1 MKKDVVILY
10 QMAVKHVMTELTE
23 ILMMVVMT
31 CVKLPKQVFVVHKM
45 VKLSMTSTIVETVSQ
60 VVVQVCVAEAISADS
75 STILALIPG
84 LGNVQAPTVL
94 LTTLV
99 ALPKN
104 DVVIV

>member
-1 MKKDVVILY
+1 
-10 QMAVKHVMTELTE
+10 MTA
-23 ILMMVVMT
+23 VMT
-31 CVKLPKQVFVVHKM
+31 CVKLPKQVFVVHKT
-45 VKLSMTSTIVETVSQ
+45 VKSFTISTIVEIVSQ
-60 VVVQVCVAEAISADS
+60 VVVLVCVAEAISVDS
-75 STILALIPG
+75 STTLALIPG